1 MPYDVTDETIVQD
14 ILAGNS
20 NSFIFIIE
28 RYQQRIYSMG
38 MRFFKNKDD
47 ASDFAQE
54 VFIKVFENLPSYK
67 KKAPFKYW
75 MVKIAYNYGI
85 NCVQKK
91 NNHKQPLNNVY
102 CEESSPEKQYIK
114 KEATRALLDAI
125 QKLPEQYQIC
135 LDFYFFLG
143 FTYQQIQEITNLPIN
158 TIKSHVFRAKQILRQ
173 ELEKT
178 AAKEY
183 YDEM

>member
-1 MPYDVTDETIVQD
+1 MPYDVSDEIIVQD

-28 RYQQRIYSMG
+28 RYQQRIFSMG
-38 MRFFKNKDD
+38 MRFLKNKDD
-47 ASDFAQE
+47 ASDFTQE
-54 VFIKVFENLPSYK
+54 VFIKVFENLFSYK

-75 MVKIAYNYGI
+75 MVKIAYNHGI
-85 NCVQKK
+85 NCAQKK
-91 NNHKQPLNNVY
+91 NNTKEPLDTIH
-102 CEESSPEKQYIK
+102 CEAASPEKQYIK
-114 KEATRALLDAI
+114 KEATQALLEAI
-125 QKLPEQYQIC
+125 QKLPEPYQIC
-135 LDFYFFLG
+135 VDFYFFLG
-143 FTYQQIQEITNLPIN
+143 FTYQQIQEITQLPIN

>member
-1 MPYDVTDETIVQD
+1 MPYDVSDEMIVQD

-28 RYQQRIYSMG
+28 RYQQRIFSMG
-38 MRFFKNKDD
+38 MRFLKNKDD

-54 VFIKVFENLPSYK
+54 VFIKVFENLSSYK

-75 MVKIAYNYGI
+75 MVKIAYNHGI
-85 NCVQKK
+85 NCAQKK
-91 NNHKQPLNNVY
+91 NSTKEPLDTLHS
-102 CEESSPEKQYIK
+102 EAASPEKQYIK
-114 KEATRALLDAI
+114 KEATQALLEAI
-125 QKLPEQYQIC
+125 QKLPEQYQLC
-135 LDFYFFLG
+135 VDFYFFLG
-143 FTYQQIQEITNLPIN
+143 FTYQQIQEITQLPIN